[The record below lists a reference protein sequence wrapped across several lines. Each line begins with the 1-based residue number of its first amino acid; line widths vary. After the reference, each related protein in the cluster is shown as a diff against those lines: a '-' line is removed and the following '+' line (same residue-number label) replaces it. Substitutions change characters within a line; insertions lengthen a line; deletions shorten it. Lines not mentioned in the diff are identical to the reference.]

1 MKDTFIKFKQVIG
14 GTEEEALEKF
24 PWLKDAEFSDAVVDI
39 SNNYPIWKDG
49 IWKDGVWKGGV
60 WEYGTWEDGVWD
72 YGIWKDGT
80 WKGGV
85 WDYGVWK
92 DGTWKGGTWKGGV
105 MWSNSKQ
112 LYENVEYKD
121 GYFIVI

>member
-24 PWLKDAEFSDAVVDI
+24 PWLKDAEFSDAVVDV
-39 SNNYPIWKDG
+39 SNNYL
-49 IWKDGVWKGGV
+49 
-60 WEYGTWEDGVWD
+60 
-72 YGIWKDGT
+72 IWKDGT
-80 WKGGV
+80 WK
-85 WDYGVWK
+85 
-92 DGTWKGGTWKGGV
+92 DGTWEGGR

-112 LYENVEYKD
+112 LYENVEFRD

>member
-39 SNNYPIWKDG
+39 SNNYLVWKDGTWEGGVWEGGVWEYGVWKDG
-49 IWKDGVWKGGV
+49 IWKDGR
-60 WEYGTWEDGVWD
+60 
-72 YGIWKDGT
+72 
-80 WKGGV
+80 
-85 WDYGVWK
+85 
-92 DGTWKGGTWKGGV
+92 

-112 LYENVEYKD
+112 LYENVEFRD